1 MKRWQKFWIVLVTL
15 AVLVVFFL
23 LPLPSYIEEPGSAEP
38 LSQFVTVD
46 GKKDT
51 QKGSYMLVTVGIAR
65 ATPFRWVKAHFN
77 SFEDILSKQE
87 LMGGVSDE
95 TYNQIQD
102 YYMETSINNAIE
114 QAYKLAKKPYTIKY
128 LGIYV
133 MDVIKQSSLSDVIKV
148 GDTITAVDGHHFQS
162 NQGFIDYLNDKKI
175 DTKVKITY
183 QYEGKTKQATAK
195 VIKLPQT
202 NRNGIGI
209 TLTDRTTIK
218 TQTPVKINAGE
229 IGGPS
234 AGMMF
239 SLQVYEQLT
248 HGNLRHGR
256 KIAGTGTIAADGTVG
271 AIGGIDKKVVA
282 ADRAGATIF
291 FAPNDKVTKAMK
303 QANPNYVNNYHEA
316 LAAAKQIKTKMKIIP
331 VQKFADV
338 IHYLE
343 KNSH

>member
-1 MKRWQKFWIVLVTL
+1 MKRWQKIGIAVVTL
-15 AVLVVFFL
+15 VLLIVFFA
-23 LPLPSYIEEPGSAEP
+23 LPLPAYIEEPGSAEP
-38 LSQFVTVD
+38 LRQFVTVD

-51 QKGSYMLVTVGIAR
+51 QKGAYMLVTVGIR
-65 ATPFRWVKAHFN
+65 QATPFGWLTAHFN
-77 SFEDILSKQE
+77 SFEDILSQQE
-87 LMGGVSDE
+87 LMGSASDE

-102 YYMETSINNAIE
+102 YYMESSINNAIE
-114 QAYKLAKKPYTIKY
+114 QAYKLAKQPYQVKY

-133 MDVIKQSSLSDVIKV
+133 MNVIKQSSLAGVVKI

-162 NQGFIDYLNDKKI
+162 NQGFIDYLKDKGVG
-175 DTKVKITY
+175 TKVKISY
-183 QYEGKTKQATAK
+183 QHANQNQVATAK

-202 NRNGIGI
+202 KRHGIGI

-218 TQTPVKINAGE
+218 TETPVKINAGA

-248 HGNLRHGR
+248 HGNLRNGR

-282 ADRAGATIF
+282 ANNAGATIF
-291 FAPNDKVTKAMK
+291 LAPNDPVTKAIK
-303 QANPNYVNNYHEA
+303 QADPNYVNNYHEA
-316 LAAAKQIKTKMKIIP
+316 LAAAKKIKTKMKIVP
-331 VQKFADV
+331 VRKFADV
-338 IHYLE
+338 IDYL
-343 KNSH
+343 KTHQ

>member
-1 MKRWQKFWIVLVTL
+1 MKRWQKFSLILVSFIL
-15 AVLVVFFL
+15 LVAFFM
-23 LPLPSYIEEPGSAEP
+23 LPLPAYIEEPGTAEP
-38 LSQFVTVD
+38 LSRFVKVD
-46 GKKDT
+46 GQKDR
-51 QKGSYMLVTVGIAR
+51 QKGAYMLVTVGIQR
-65 ATPFRWVKAHFN
+65 ATPFRWLTAHFN
-77 SFEDILSKQE
+77 TFDDILSPQE
-87 LMGGVSDE
+87 LMGGASDE
-95 TYNQIQD
+95 TYNQMQE
-102 YYMETSINNAIE
+102 YYMESSINNAIQ
-114 QAYKLAKKPYTIKY
+114 QAYQLAKQPYQVKY

-133 MDVIKQSSLSDVIKV
+133 MDIIKQSSLAGVVKI

-162 NQGFIDYLNDKKI
+162 NQGFINYLKDKAVG
-175 DTKVKITY
+175 TKVKIAY
-183 QYEGKTKQATAK
+183 QHNDQDKVATAK

-218 TQTPVKINAGE
+218 TKIPVKINAGD

-282 ADRAGATIF
+282 ADHAGAKIF
-291 FAPNDKVTKAMK
+291 FAPNDQVTKAMK
-303 QANPNYVNNYHEA
+303 KADPDYVNNYHEA
-316 LAAAKQIKTKMKIIP
+316 LAAAKKINTKMKIVP
-331 VQKFADV
+331 VRKFADV
-338 IHYLE
+338 INYLE
-343 KNSH
+343 AHR